1 MSVGGLGSKLAV
13 VLTAS
18 SLLLF
23 ASNTAIIGSYHVFL
37 ALVKGEFL
45 PKIISPRSNGTFNT
59 PHDRDRDRDAR
70 SCPGHLSEPR

>member
-1 MSVGGLGSKLAV
+1 MGVKLAV

-37 ALVKGEFL
+37 ALVNGGFL
-45 PKIISPRSNGTFNT
+45 PQIIALRNNAFNT
-59 PHDRDRDRDAR
+59 PHIAVGFATIVPAAR
-70 SCPGHLSEPR
+70 YRRVGR